1 MAWSLED
8 SERNE
13 TEAGNAA
20 KVILEFLDSTDYT
33 DWFELRQDGQY
44 NADLSRGIEQTLM
57 MKHEAL
63 REHAKAA
70 LRQLAA
76 LAAETRDELHDA
88 LDLDDEVPATPPGHT
103 CPAIDKAQR
112 AMRQLEWRV
121 RNPDK
126 SKVDTSAILKDGL
139 NHLEEVRRENKQM
152 RRAHAEAE
160 ARYREVSK
168 SLFAAAKSGGVA

>member
-20 KVILEFLDSTDYT
+20 RVIAEYLESTDYT
-33 DWFELRQDGQY
+33 DWFELREGGQY
-44 NADLSRGIEQTLM
+44 GEDLARGIEQTLM
-57 MKHEAL
+57 SKHEAL

-70 LRQLAA
+70 LRQLTA

-88 LDLDDEVPATPPGHT
+88 LDLDDEVPSTPPGHT

-112 AMRQLEWRV
+112 ALRQLEWRV

-126 SKVDTSAILKDGL
+126 SKVDTSAILKEGL
-139 NHLEEVRRENKQM
+139 AYLEEVRRENKQM

-168 SLFAAAKSGGVA
+168 SLFAAAKAGGVA

>member
-13 TEAGNAA
+13 NESANAA

-33 DWFELRQDGQY
+33 DWFELREEGQY

-70 LRQLAA
+70 LRQLMA

-88 LDLDDEVPATPPGHT
+88 LDLDDEVPASPPGHT

-112 AMRQLEWRV
+112 SLRQLEWRV

-126 SKVDTSAILKDGL
+126 SRVDTSAILKEGL
-139 NHLEEVRRENKQM
+139 DHLEEVRRENKQM

-160 ARYREVSK
+160 ARYREVAK
-168 SLFAAAKSGGVA
+168 SLFAAATVGGVA